1 MLCIQNVTHVL
12 YIQLHFFLS
21 KYGTTNITNKAHPI
35 ANKNLNFQFIHS
47 LFCVQYQHY
56 YSSEILLIN
65 IIASSSNILI
75 PNRLAD
81 ESNLK

>member
-12 YIQLHFFLS
+12 YIQLHFFS
-21 KYGTTNITNKAHPI
+21 YQNT
-35 ANKNLNFQFIHS
+35 
-47 LFCVQYQHY
+47 VQQ
-56 YSSEILLIN
+56 ILLIN

-75 PNRLAD
+75 PNRPAD